1 MKDWV
6 NLVTAIIQLFTALA
20 VLHVHNASRKKAK
33 KKGTNKRRGGRR
45 R

>member
-20 VLHVHNASRKKAK
+20 VLKVHNASRKKTK
-33 KKGTNKRRGGRR
+33 KKGTKKRRDPRR

>member
-20 VLHVHNASRKKAK
+20 ILQVHNASRKKTE
-33 KKGTNKRRGGRR
+33 KKGTSKRRGGRR

>member
-6 NLVTAIIQLFTALA
+6 NLITAIIQLATALA
-20 VLHVHNASRKKAK
+20 VLHVHNASRKKTK
-33 KKGTNKRRGGRR
+33 KKGTKRRGPRR